1 MITSHQQIHSQLAPQ
16 RAHRLCHVMGRSQ
29 APPCAGDIGI
39 FTAAKLAP
47 LRRVRQAHM
56 VFVTALT
63 FAPDESAL
71 LTVSA
76 DASARATLVATP
88 SRLPLQAPGS
98 RLAVLV
104 ATMSVLLLAWL
115 VQWWSPQ
122 LQQRWPR

>member
-1 MITSHQQIHSQLAPQ
+1 MF
-16 RAHRLCHVMGRSQ
+16 
-29 APPCAGDIGI
+29 CAGDIGI
-39 FTAAKLAP
+39 FSAITLVP

-76 DASARATLVATP
+76 DASARATLVITP
-88 SRLPLQAPGS
+88 SRLPLQASSS

-104 ATMSVLLLAWL
+104 ATLAVLLLAW
-115 VQWWSPQ
+115 VMQWWLQHAGRDGKVPQ
-122 LQQRWPR
+122 LV